1 MTADTTGG
9 ASPGGRSG
17 QVLPLVFVAALALL
31 FAALWLADI
40 HRVVLAKDEAQ
51 NAGDAAALVAA
62 RWLGDTLNLE
72 GDLNLAHAAALA
84 EGDADAVEAITNA
97 QVRALFSG
105 PLAGVSAAQTAAKRN
120 GVPEN
125 PDFTAFVRERAAL
138 ARRGYSAVLSDG
150 SAAMPEPWP
159 GAWTEYADMLE
170 KIAARG
176 VAAGVDNA
184 DFYED
189 PDGAHWLLETGFH
202 DAVLGRD
209 WCWFRNRAP
218 ALLSSYSGWRW
229 WPALPDRP
237 RDPPFSAE
245 LLPIRL
251 HPALFVPA
259 DLARSAAFAD
269 AAERAGLGDAVARLL
284 DGPATNAP
292 PQPWIVFDRSA
303 WGEWTAMK
311 DPAFPLR
318 GRLRREY
325 DVAGADAVFRV
336 EKPLE
341 LPSRPDRPAGAAV
354 WSAAAKPLGW
364 LPDPGAPG
372 GKAPANAAPVVLPV
386 WRATRLVPLDASS
399 MPSGGSFDLG
409 WREHRAAHLPRY
421 LARGPGVLDA
431 SCRWCRALAKWE
443 DPDLRR
449 SGSRWLSTNA
459 WKCAVSPPGS
469 SPGGGTG
476 HAH

>member
-1 MTADTTGG
+1 MAERTGRTAG
-9 ASPGGRSG
+9 GGRGG
-17 QVLPLVFVAALALL
+17 QVLPLVFVAVLSLL
-31 FAALWLADI
+31 FAALWLLDV
-40 HRVVLAKDEAQ
+40 HRAVLAKDEAQ

-84 EGDADAVEAITNA
+84 AGEADAVEAITNA
-97 QVRALFSG
+97 QLRALFSG
-105 PLAGVSAAQTAAKRN
+105 PLAGVAAAQTAAKLD

-125 PDFTAFVRERAAL
+125 PDFTAFVRARATL

-159 GAWTEYADMLE
+159 GAWSEYADMLE
-170 KIAARG
+170 RIAARG
-176 VAAGVDNA
+176 VAAGIDNA

-189 PDGAHWLLETGFH
+189 PDGAHWLLDTGFY
-202 DAVLGRD
+202 DAVLGRN

-218 ALLSSYSGWRW
+218 SLLSSYAGWRW
-229 WPALPDRP
+229 WPALPGRG
-237 RDPPFSAE
+237 REPPFSAE

-251 HPALFVPA
+251 HPAPFRLQDLLASEPFAEAAARGGFGEALEAPVPA
-259 DLARSAAFAD
+259 
-269 AAERAGLGDAVARLL
+269 
-284 DGPATNAP
+284 ATNAP

-303 WGEWTAMK
+303 WGAWTVMK

-336 EKPLE
+336 EKPVE
-341 LPSRPDRPAGAAV
+341 RPSRPGPARDSAA

-364 LPDPGAPG
+364 LPDAGTPG
-372 GKAPANAAPVVLPV
+372 GRAPANAAPVVLPA
-386 WRATRLVPLDASS
+386 WRSTRLVPLDASS
-399 MPSGGSFDLG
+399 APSGGSFNLA
-409 WREHRAAHLPRY
+409 WRRHCAEHLPPY
-421 LARGPGVLDA
+421 LSRGTGALHGD
-431 SCRWCRALAKWE
+431 CRWCQALEKWE

-449 SGSRWLSTNA
+449 SASRWLSTNA